1 MMRGN
6 LASKATPST
15 RAPPPIQSTTDAEP
29 LSTVLRVLSCGY
41 EWGDAECGHD
51 TLQPPRRSIALSA
64 SSAVRGCPA
73 TTPEFWLEVIL
84 VGVMQVY
91 GALLQI
97 PGVDVVELTLSEQI
111 STWWDGMGFM
121 RWPVAL
127 CLFVGIITI
136 IRSLMSHIVK

>member
-1 MMRGN
+1 M
-6 LASKATPST
+6 
-15 RAPPPIQSTTDAEP
+15 
-29 LSTVLRVLSCGY
+29 
-41 EWGDAECGHD
+41 
-51 TLQPPRRSIALSA
+51 
-64 SSAVRGCPA
+64 
-73 TTPEFWLEVIL
+73 

-121 RWPVAL
+121 RYPVAF

-136 IRSLMSHIVK
+136 IRMVVLKVVDSFF